1 MNSSLEIDN
10 NKKGMEKK
18 IKKKTEKTVD
28 KQKSTV
34 TRSKQTKI
42 KSDAILQVIP
52 LGGLEEIG
60 KNMTVFVCGDDAII
74 VDCGM
79 AFPDD
84 DLLGID
90 AVIPDFS
97 YLDQIKDKVKGLI
110 VTHGH
115 EDHIGAIPFLL
126 QRFDF
131 PIFATPLTIGLIQA
145 KLRETEIPVSVS
157 LNTVNAGQ
165 SIKLGCF
172 DIEFIHVNHSIP
184 DSVAL
189 AINSPAGIV
198 VHTGDF
204 KIDYTPVFEETA
216 DLGKLA
222 EYGEKGVL
230 ALLCDSTNAENPGNS
245 LSESHVG
252 ASFESLFNRTEGKRV
267 IIATFS
273 SNIQR
278 IQQIIDFAEK
288 HNRKIA
294 ISGRSMVNNVQIAQD
309 LGYLQYKQGTIID
322 VDEISRFK
330 PEEVIIITTGSQG
343 EPMSA
348 LSRMAS
354 GDHRQIKIT
363 SKDCIIISATPIP
376 GNEITVT
383 RVINSLLKLGSDVIY
398 ESMYEVHA
406 SGHACQNEIK
416 LMISLLKPKY
426 FIPVHGEFKHLM
438 KNQNTAVSM
447 GISDRNIIIAEN
459 GSVIEFQHGKF
470 TFGDPV
476 ESGRILV
483 DGYGVGDVGSIV
495 IRDRKHLSSEGMI
508 VIVCS
513 IESSTG
519 TIISGPDIV
528 SRGFVY
534 VKESEDL
541 IQEVKTLTIKVLDS
555 FSNSR
560 RLKQSS
566 IQEAIRSEIAKL
578 LYKKTG
584 RNPMIIPVIMDI

>member
-1 MNSSLEIDN
+1 
-10 NKKGMEKK
+10 
-18 IKKKTEKTVD
+18 
-28 KQKSTV
+28 
-34 TRSKQTKI
+34 
-42 KSDAILQVIP
+42 
-52 LGGLEEIG
+52 
-60 KNMTVFVCGDDAII
+60 
-74 VDCGM
+74 
-79 AFPDD
+79 
-84 DLLGID
+84 
-90 AVIPDFS
+90 
-97 YLDQIKDKVKGLI
+97 
-110 VTHGH
+110 
-115 EDHIGAIPFLL
+115 
-126 QRFDF
+126 
-131 PIFATPLTIGLIQA
+131 
-145 KLRETEIPVSVS
+145 
-157 LNTVNAGQ
+157 
-165 SIKLGCF
+165 
-172 DIEFIHVNHSIP
+172 
-184 DSVAL
+184 
-189 AINSPAGIV
+189 
-198 VHTGDF
+198 
-204 KIDYTPVFEETA
+204 
-216 DLGKLA
+216 
-222 EYGEKGVL
+222 
-230 ALLCDSTNAENPGNS
+230 
-245 LSESHVG
+245 
-252 ASFESLFNRTEGKRV
+252 
-267 IIATFS
+267 
-273 SNIQR
+273 
-278 IQQIIDFAEK
+278 
-288 HNRKIA
+288 
-294 ISGRSMVNNVQIAQD
+294 
-309 LGYLQYKQGTIID
+309 
-322 VDEISRFK
+322 
-330 PEEVIIITTGSQG
+330 
-343 EPMSA
+343 
-348 LSRMAS
+348 
-354 GDHRQIKIT
+354 
-363 SKDCIIISATPIP
+363 
-376 GNEITVT
+376 
-383 RVINSLLKLGSDVIY
+383 
-398 ESMYEVHA
+398 MYEVHA

-470 TFGDPV
+470 TFCDPV